1 MCMLYVCD
9 VCINYVHIMMCVY
22 VMHVC
27 DVCMVG
33 VSAMCVYNS
42 L

>member
-1 MCMLYVCD
+1 MCMMYVCD
-9 VCINYVHIMMCVY
+9 VCIKYVHIMMCVC
-22 VMHVC
+22 VMHVH

-33 VSAMCVYNS
+33 VCAMCVYNS